1 MPEEP
6 ATEAWMVVGR
16 RGGKNFILAL
26 IAVYLAAFRDWRPH
40 LAPGEWGTVMVIAS
54 DRRQARV
61 TMRYVKGL
69 LENVPMLA
77 RLVVRETAESID
89 LANQITIEVHTAS
102 FRSVRGYTV
111 VAALLDEVAFWRSDD
126 ESANPDREVVEA
138 LRSAMAT
145 VPGAILLAASSPYA
159 RRGVLWETWQHHYGK
174 DEDPLLVWQADT
186 RTMNPSVPQRT
197 IDAAYERARAGGA
210 TDFSQPAKV
219 YYGEVT
225 LHEVLERTAWHSGQ
239 HTRQLMLTLKKL
251 GIEPDRPMTGAEF
264 SGLPLPED
272 VWDNETTFD

>member
-138 LRSAMAT
+138 LRPAMAT

-197 IDAAYERARAGGA
+197 IDAAYEEMPPLRQPNTAASFVRTWKATLTARRYRLASPWAAWSGHRLMGSG
-210 TDFSQPAKV
+210 T
-219 YYGEVT
+219 
-225 LHEVLERTAWHSGQ
+225 TALSI
-239 HTRQLMLTLKKL
+239 RVVVPV
-251 GIEPDRPMTGAEF
+251 IR
-264 SGLPLPED
+264 
-272 VWDNETTFD
+272 